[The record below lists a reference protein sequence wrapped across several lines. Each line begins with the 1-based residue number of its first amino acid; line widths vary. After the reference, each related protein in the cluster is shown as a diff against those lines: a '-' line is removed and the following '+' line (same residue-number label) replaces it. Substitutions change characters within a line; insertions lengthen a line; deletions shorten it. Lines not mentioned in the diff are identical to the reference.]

1 MTESTTDGTRTT
13 DPIDSAR
20 PDPRDALTGPR

>member
-13 DPIDSAR
+13 DPTDPAR
-20 PDPRDALTGPR
+20 PDSRDALTGPR